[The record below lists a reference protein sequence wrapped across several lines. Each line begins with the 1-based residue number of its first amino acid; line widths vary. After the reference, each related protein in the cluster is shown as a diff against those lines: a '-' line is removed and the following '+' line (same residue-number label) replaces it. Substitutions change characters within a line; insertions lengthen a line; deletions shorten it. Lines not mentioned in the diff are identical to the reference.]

1 MLKIG
6 LLSDTHSF
14 WDDKFYKYFKHCDEI
29 WHAGDIGDISII
41 DKLSK
46 ITTVRAVFGNI
57 DNHIIR
63 AEYREDVVVTYGE
76 NKILMTHI
84 GGKPF
89 AYNKISRLKIKQHN
103 PNVFICGHSHI
114 CKIMHDNQNQLLY
127 INPGAAGNK
136 GFHRVRTLVRFELTK
151 HNIQNLEVVE
161 LGTR

>member
-1 MLKIG
+1 
-6 LLSDTHSF
+6 
-14 WDDKFYKYFKHCDEI
+14 DEI

-114 CKIMHDNQNQLLY
+114 CKIMHDNQYQLLF

-151 HNIQNLEVVE
+151 YKIQNLEVVE

>member
-1 MLKIG
+1 M
-6 LLSDTHSF
+6 TN
-14 WDDKFYKYFKHCDEI
+14 
-29 WHAGDIGDISII
+29 SINTLI

-46 ITTVRAVFGNI
+46 ITNVKAVFGNI

-63 AEYREDVVVTYGE
+63 AEYREDVVITYGE

-151 HNIQNLEVVE
+151 HKIQNLEVVE